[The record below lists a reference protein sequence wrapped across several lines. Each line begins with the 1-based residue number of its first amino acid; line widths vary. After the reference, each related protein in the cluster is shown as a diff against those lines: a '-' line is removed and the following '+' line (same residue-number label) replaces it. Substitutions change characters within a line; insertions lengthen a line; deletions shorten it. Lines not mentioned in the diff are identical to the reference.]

1 MAEQLNPWVIVSS
14 LGKETS
20 DQDLERIG
28 PKIQSLVDR
37 WQESGKIMWSGSFS
51 NQPSSMAVFEAT
63 NDEAKRFYKEYSDA
77 CEELLV
83 HYMYQWDAMPILSV
97 LSK

>member
-1 MAEQLNPWVIVSS
+1 MSNQLNPWVIISS
-14 LGKETS
+14 IGKETS
-20 DQDLERIG
+20 EEDLQRIS
-28 PKIQSLVDR
+28 PKIQSLVDK
-37 WQESGKIMWSGSFS
+37 WQESGRIMWSGSFE

-63 NDEAKRFYKEYSDA
+63 PEEANEFYKEYSEA
-77 CEELLV
+77 CGNLLV